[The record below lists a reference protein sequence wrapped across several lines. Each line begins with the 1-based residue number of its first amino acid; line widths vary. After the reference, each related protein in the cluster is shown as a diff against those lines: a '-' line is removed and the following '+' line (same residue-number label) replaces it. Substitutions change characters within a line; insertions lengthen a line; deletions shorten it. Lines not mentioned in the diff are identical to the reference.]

1 MTDQSQPPRVPPQLP
16 TQAPPPPPQ
25 QYAAP
30 AYQQPVS
37 PAPPPRQYQNGV
49 GLGAL
54 ILGIIALLLSWIPF
68 VGYVSVVLGV
78 VGVVLAIVGFVNV
91 RRGSANNP
99 VVAIVGGILS
109 LVAIVVP
116 WLVTLAFVNAVDGQ
130 VAELTTYAEC
140 VQKAETPEQL
150 EACTPK

>member
-1 MTDQSQPPRVPPQLP
+1 M
-16 TQAPPPPPQ
+16 QAPPPPPQ
-25 QYAAP
+25 QYATQP
-30 AYQQPVS
+30 GYQQPMQPVQPG
-37 PAPPPRQYQNGV
+37 PAPRQFQNGV

-54 ILGIIALLLSWIPF
+54 ILGIIALLLCWIPI

-78 VGVVLAIVGFVNV
+78 IGLVLAIVGFVNV

-99 VVAIVGGILS
+99 VVAIIGGILS

-116 WLVTLAFVNAVDGQ
+116 WLVIAVFLNAVEGHVDD
-130 VAELTTYAEC
+130 LTSYSEC